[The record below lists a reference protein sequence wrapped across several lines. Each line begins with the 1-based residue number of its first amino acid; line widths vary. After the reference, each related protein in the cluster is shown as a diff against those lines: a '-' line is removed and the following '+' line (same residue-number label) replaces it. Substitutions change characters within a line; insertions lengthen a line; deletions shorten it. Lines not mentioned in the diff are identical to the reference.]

1 MTLRPIMIPYTYKTF
16 MSKLDTKNKKRKE
29 KIFKGKKKVDE

>member
-1 MTLRPIMIPYTYKTF
+1 